1 MTDQD
6 ESETLPEFDQTLAWM
21 VFDAKE
27 ALVAPLR
34 PIFRDYNLTEAQ
46 WRAIWVI
53 NDRRIIDATGLAEA
67 AMLHPT
73 SVSRILR
80 DLEKRKLIMRQPIA
94 GDRRRNA
101 VALSPEGRELVRTL
115 SWHVLHF
122 MHEQSKR
129 FDSDRVAHLVDELMA
144 LKDAIKDVK

>member
-6 ESETLPEFDQTLAWM
+6 EIETLPKFDQTMAWV
-21 VFDAKE
+21 VFDANE
-27 ALVAPLR
+27 AVIAPLR
-34 PIFRDYNLTEAQ
+34 PVLRDYNVTEQQ
-46 WRAIWVI
+46 WRAMRVI

-80 DLEKRKLIMRQPIA
+80 DLELRNLVVRQPDA
-94 GDRRRNA
+94 GDRRRNV

-122 MHEQSKR
+122 MREHLRR
-129 FDSDRVAHLVDELMA
+129 FGADRMAHLVDELNA
-144 LKDAIKDVK
+144 LREVIRDV